1 MSEGI
6 RDDVFN
12 SILLMFENY
21 EENTEHNNGPE
32 ATRELT
38 QAFTL
43 FMLSVA
49 GDHSI
54 VAYQIMTETMAKTY
68 GSYLELELNND

>member
-1 MSEGI
+1 MSKGI
-6 RDDVFN
+6 RDDVFQ

-21 EENTEHNNGPE
+21 DENTEHNNGPE
-32 ATRELT
+32 KTRELT
-38 QAFTL
+38 EAFAL

-54 VAYQIMTETMAKTY
+54 AAYQIMTETMAKTY
-68 GSYLELELNND
+68 GSYLELDLNND

>member
-6 RDDVFN
+6 RDHVFN
-12 SILLMFENY
+12 SILLMAENY
-21 EENTEHNNGPE
+21 DENTEHNDGPE
-32 ATRELT
+32 KTRELT
-38 QAFTL
+38 EAFTL

-49 GDHSI
+49 NEHSI

-68 GSYLELELNND
+68 GKYLQLELNND